1 VRFLLSP
8 PPEDSMATRHQQP
21 RAVREPRVV
30 LPTAPKE
37 EEIKLG
43 TASSWG
49 RDHLKLL
56 GVDFSMNQRID
67 LNRVLNVREAE
78 WSPELR
84 ARTSTSSISALIW
97 DRC

>member
-1 VRFLLSP
+1 MMFLLSP
-8 PPEDSMATRHQQP
+8 PTEESMPTRQQQP
-21 RAVREPRVV
+21 RAAREPRVV
-30 LPTAPKE
+30 SPTAPKD

-56 GVDFSMNQRID
+56 GVDFHRNQRLD
-67 LNRVLNVREAE
+67 LNRVLIVRESE

-84 ARTSTSSISALIW
+84 ARTSTWSIYALIR